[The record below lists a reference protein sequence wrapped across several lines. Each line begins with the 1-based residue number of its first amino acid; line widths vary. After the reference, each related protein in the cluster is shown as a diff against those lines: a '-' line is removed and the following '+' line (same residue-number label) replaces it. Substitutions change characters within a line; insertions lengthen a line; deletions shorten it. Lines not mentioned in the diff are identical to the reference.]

1 MHYPYWKERLKKV
14 FRFRN
19 RRGFG
24 VHSPVLFNLI
34 TQAIADRKHRYTY
47 HIAAEQAK
55 GITRKE
61 RKLYR
66 MLFRLTSYLGVKNIL
81 CLTEKMENLSLYLSA
96 LPNDVVISDERPE
109 RLAEFDFIY
118 VAEKSI
124 DKIEKVDWQQ
134 IIGENRRIGIV
145 LEGIY
150 SQKNASDLW
159 KELQSKARV
168 SIDAMWYG
176 ILFFDAKWQKG
187 RYKI

>member
-1 MHYPYWKERLKKV
+1 MHYSYWKERFKKV
-14 FRFRN
+14 FRFWN
-19 RRGFG
+19 KRGFG

-34 TQAIADRKHRYTY
+34 TQAISDRKHRYTY

-66 MLFRLTSYLGVKNIL
+66 MLFRLTNYLEVKNIL

-96 LPNDVVISDERPE
+96 LPKDVVISDERPE
-109 RLAEFDFIY
+109 KLDGLDFIY
-118 VAEKSI
+118 VAEESI
-124 DKIEKVDWQQ
+124 GKIEKVDWQQ
-134 IIGENRRIGIV
+134 IGCENTKIGIV

-150 SQKNASDLW
+150 SQKNAFDLW
-159 KELQSKARV
+159 KELQNKARV

-176 ILFFDAKWQKG
+176 ILFFDAKLQKG